1 MVPRNYCN
9 GMVERPIHRT
19 RLSCTMGRKLVWRI
33 ILILTG
39 TLTTIKPSFFRF
51 MLSRTLGVVSFAIYL
66 VFLTISILFEMNVF
80 FDVNPPMCNSEKYS

>member
-1 MVPRNYCN
+1 
-9 GMVERPIHRT
+9 
-19 RLSCTMGRKLVWRI
+19 
-33 ILILTG
+33 
-39 TLTTIKPSFFRF
+39 